1 LTKAVE
7 TIISKDSGA
16 PLRKRIAELKAENSW
31 LKATTDES
39 AEMISMLQRAVDIGV
54 EDYKLL
60 MEGNKSLLGERN
72 DFCYRCED
80 LKVELA
86 DARSNAEKGTADLEV
101 KVRSTEAHIINVVAT
116 GEKWLRDLKGG
127 LIRDLA
133 KLSLLYVHNTQTI
146 GGSCSPMPEGEPSVS

>member
-1 LTKAVE
+1 
-7 TIISKDSGA
+7 
-16 PLRKRIAELKAENSW
+16 

-60 MEGNKSLLGERN
+60 MEGNKSLLGERI

-101 KVRSTEAHIINVVAT
+101 KVRSIEAHIINVVAT
-116 GEKWLRDLKGG
+116 DEK
-127 LIRDLA
+127 
-133 KLSLLYVHNTQTI
+133 
-146 GGSCSPMPEGEPSVS
+146 